1 MKIKQQISAA
11 ILIAAAALTLTACAP
26 GGVESIGQSAVE
38 ASLRG
43 ETSWDLAADFGR
55 ECKITGTSSDEEDDG
70 EGVMVPVVYVD
81 LDCAGEVE
89 QAQVYLN
96 SAGTR
101 ADIMYW

>member
-1 MKIKQQISAA
+1 M
-11 ILIAAAALTLTACAP
+11 IAAAALTLTACSP
-26 GGVESIGQSAVE
+26 GGVEGVGQAAVE
-38 ASLRG
+38 ASLRD
-43 ETSWDLAADFGR
+43 ETNWDLPADFGR

-70 EGVMVPVVYVD
+70 EGTLVPVVYVD

-96 SAGTR
+96 AAGTR